1 MISDEEKCFADVL
14 EQNYSADTS
23 DEEKIFIH
31 AMIRRLKRI
40 LNWDLEE
47 DDSLFNKERGPEI
60 IRDLMTHF
68 NRWKSFID
76 STNNLA
82 DFVGLQHLVIYTMAK
97 LCFYYWIRDSEIV
110 AEVLRQVYICDGHF
124 SSMFTHIMNQYERR
138 LVWSAPN
145 QETRQVQIAT
155 CLNSLKTI

>member
-1 MISDEEKCFADVL
+1 
-14 EQNYSADTS
+14 
-23 DEEKIFIH
+23 
-31 AMIRRLKRI
+31 MIRRLKRI
-40 LNWDLEE
+40 LNWDPVE

-124 SSMFTHIMNQYERR
+124 SSMFARIMNQSERR
-138 LVWSAPN
+138 LVWSATN
-145 QETRQVQIAT
+145 QETRQVAIEA
-155 CLNSLKTI
+155 